1 MTAVATIAGVGL
13 IALALRDV
21 FDTLFHPHG
30 RGIVSE
36 RLVRAVWTTVRRL
49 ARGRP
54 RVLSYA
60 GPVAFLTVVLTW
72 VALVVLGFALITAPH
87 LPDEYVLGFGV
98 DPEGTAG
105 MLDAVYF
112 SLVNMTSLG
121 YGDIVAESD
130 VLRLL
135 GPLETVAGLGLL
147 TASISWILSIYGV
160 LGDYRS
166 VSHEI
171 ALLCD
176 AEEETGQTLSAVEA
190 GETARLFEGLTAKL
204 VAARRDLLDFPIAYF
219 FHSRDPRYMLSLQLP
234 RLVPM
239 VEECRRDAD
248 RAAVRLEAA
257 RLKLAID
264 DLLATLADE
273 FMGGGPLS
281 TPEAIARYRHD
292 QGAAP
297 EPR

>member
-1 MTAVATIAGVGL
+1 MTVAATIAGVGL

-36 RLVRAVWTTVRRL
+36 VLIRAVWGVVRRL

-60 GPVAFLTVVLTW
+60 GPVTFLSVVLSW
-72 VALVVLGFALITAPH
+72 VALVVVGFALITAPH

-98 DPEGTAG
+98 DPGGTTG
-105 MLDAVYF
+105 IVDSLYF

-135 GPLETVAGLGLL
+135 GPVETVVGLGLL

-166 VSHEI
+166 VSHEV

-176 AEEETGQTLSAVEA
+176 AESETGEELSGVDPGEA
-190 GETARLFEGLTAKL
+190 ARLLSGLTPKL
-204 VAARRDLLDFPIAYF
+204 VAARRDLLDFPIAYY
-219 FHSRDPRYMLSLQLP
+219 FHTRDPRYMLSLQLP
-234 RLVPM
+234 RLMPI
-239 VEECRRDAD
+239 VERCRGGASPP
-248 RAAVRLEAA
+248 AVRLEAE

-264 DLLATLADE
+264 DLAATIADE
-273 FMGGGPLS
+273 FLRGGAVS
-281 TPEAIARYRHD
+281 TQEVIARYRRD
-292 QGAAP
+292 QGAP
-297 EPR
+297 PDHR